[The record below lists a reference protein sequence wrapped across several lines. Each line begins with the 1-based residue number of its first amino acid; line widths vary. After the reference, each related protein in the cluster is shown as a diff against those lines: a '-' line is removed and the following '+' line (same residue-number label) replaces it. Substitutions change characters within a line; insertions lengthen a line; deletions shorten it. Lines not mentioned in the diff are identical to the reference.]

1 MKNLLI
7 VILISLYFLL
17 IVNLSSRKFSQIV
30 SPFITL
36 LFLVIWGI
44 IFTTIAASWINN
56 REFSF
61 VYFTILLLNVIY
73 LLNDSSITEFLS
85 LVSVF
90 ILLHHLIANTRNPK
104 YLYLYFLWSFI
115 TIILTGISIIFE

>member
-7 VILISLYFLL
+7 VILIGLYFLL
-17 IVNLSSRKFSQIV
+17 IVSLSSRKFSQTV
-30 SPFITL
+30 SPFVTL
-36 LFLVIWGI
+36 LFLIIWGI
-44 IFTTIAASWINN
+44 IFATVAASWISNH
-56 REFSF
+56 EFAP
-61 VYFTILLLNVIY
+61 VYFTILLLNLIY

-90 ILLHHLIANTRNPK
+90 ILLNHLVANTRNPE

-115 TIILTGISIIFE
+115 TIILAGVNIIFE